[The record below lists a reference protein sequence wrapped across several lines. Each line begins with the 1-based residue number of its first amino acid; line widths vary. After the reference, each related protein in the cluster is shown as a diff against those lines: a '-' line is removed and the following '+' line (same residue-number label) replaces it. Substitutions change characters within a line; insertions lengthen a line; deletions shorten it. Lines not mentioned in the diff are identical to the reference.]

1 MSREAAFYPPGF
13 QVPGTVYKVLRLL
26 AQGGMGFV
34 YDVEDV
40 SVGKRYVLKTLTPEL
55 LGRRDLARRME
66 AEARVLARL
75 SHPNVV
81 DVITAGTTQDDQRM
95 PYFVMERL
103 NGQSLRTVLDKKGAL
118 DLVLACR
125 IGIDVLDAL
134 EHAHDNGVIHRDV
147 KPDNI
152 FLHRTAVGTTVTK
165 LLDFGVMRLVDSNLD
180 DTRGRFVGTLRY
192 AAPEQIL
199 AKDVD
204 RAADL
209 YATALVLYELVAG
222 RGPFDEVEEMVQLA
236 NAHVNEAPPPLS
248 RFVATPPAF
257 ERLVMSALSKDPDGR
272 PRDAFT
278 FAAELRKLLKTA
290 QRSDGATSART
301 AIEPLSSAGTPAM
314 ASGSPPQAS
323 STGASEDPLSALA
336 AVSSGPVQD
345 GLQAYAKTLAGD
357 PSTVREG
364 GAASPNFAAT
374 MRISDAPPAPG
385 AGPAPRADVDRRAL
399 TKSFVA
405 DPLPRSPYGDTL
417 QVAPGAPQPDVM
429 PIVFSEERQAPT
441 TTGALVDEAHAT
453 VPGLGRPPQRAGLL
467 AVAFASILGL
477 GAIGGA
483 VWRFGSNHVR
493 APEVTAAEL
502 PAALTGSVLAAPAAA
517 APAPPVASAAP
528 APSVAASSLA
538 AVAKPAPP
546 QKPISSGLQKA
557 AGSTQAEKPK
567 EPARKPVDPKPVT
580 KRPGMDF

>member
-1 MSREAAFYPPGF
+1 M

-118 DLVLACR
+118 DLSLACR

-199 AKDVD
+199 GKEAGP
-204 RAADL
+204 AADL
-209 YATALVLYELVAG
+209 YATALVLYELSAG
-222 RGPFDEVEEMVQLA
+222 RGPFDELDEMVQLA

-248 RFVATPPAF
+248 QFVALPPVY
-257 ERLVMSALSKDPDGR
+257 EQLVMSALSKDPERR
-272 PRDAFT
+272 PRDAFS
-278 FAAELRKLLKTA
+278 FAAELRKLLKSA
-290 QRSDGATSART
+290 QRAVEATSART
-301 AIEPLSSAGTPAM
+301 AIAPLSSAGTPAM
-314 ASGSPPQAS
+314 ASGSQPQAPS
-323 STGASEDPLSALA
+323 SGGSSEDALSALA
-336 AVSSGPVQD
+336 AASSQPNQD
-345 GLQAYAKTLAGD
+345 GLQAYAKTLAGGEPLD
-357 PSTVREG
+357 PSTLREG
-364 GAASPNFAAT
+364 PAAPNFAET
-374 MRISDAPPAPG
+374 LRIPESPTPLG
-385 AGPAPRADVDRRAL
+385 GRGVDRHAL
-399 TKSFVA
+399 TKSSIA
-405 DPLPRSPYGDTL
+405 EPLPRPSFHDTL
-417 QVAPGAPQPDVM
+417 AIEPRPLVTDPNALVFAP
-429 PIVFSEERQAPT
+429 ERPAPT
-441 TTGALVDEAHAT
+441 TTSALVDEAPA
-453 VPGLGRPPQRAGLL
+453 
-467 AVAFASILGL
+467 GL
-477 GAIGGA
+477 GAPRRTGIAAVALLSLLGVIGVG
-483 VWRFGSNHVR
+483 VVGWRVVGPRMSASAAR
-493 APEVTAAEL
+493 EPSAEL
-502 PAALTGSVLAAPAAA
+502 PALTASITPPAAA
-517 APAPPVASAAP
+517 APSPSGAEPAADPIAPVTTEAATSSAPPVASAEPTA
-528 APSVAASSLA
+528 AAHKPSVAKTTGE
-538 AVAKPAPP
+538 AKPKKTGAKD
-546 QKPISSGLQKA
+546 KPA
-557 AGSTQAEKPK
+557 ATETAKPS
-567 EPARKPVDPKPVT
+567 ATKPSNPSLPKVD
-580 KRPGMDF
+580 F

>member
-1 MSREAAFYPPGF
+1 
-13 QVPGTVYKVLRLL
+13 
-26 AQGGMGFV
+26 MGFV

-118 DLVLACR
+118 DLVLTCR

-199 AKDVD
+199 AKEVGP
-204 RAADL
+204 AADI

-222 RGPFDEVEEMVQLA
+222 RGPFDEVDEMVQLA
-236 NAHVNEAPPPLS
+236 NAHVNEAAPPLS
-248 RFVATPPAF
+248 RFVETPQAF

-278 FAAELRKLLKTA
+278 FAAELRKLLKIA
-290 QRSDGATSART
+290 QRSVEVTSART
-301 AIEPLSSAGTPAM
+301 AIAPLSSAGTPAM
-314 ASGSPPQAS
+314 ASGSPSAPS
-323 STGASEDPLSALA
+323 SSGAGEDPLSALA
-336 AVSSGPVQD
+336 AVSSGAAQD
-345 GLQAYAKTLAGD
+345 GLQAYAKTLAGED
-357 PSTVREG
+357 PSTIREG
-364 GAASPNFAAT
+364 VAQPNFAAT
-374 MRISDAPPAPG
+374 MRISDAPPALG
-385 AGPAPRADVDRRAL
+385 SVDRKAL

-405 DPLPRSPYGDTL
+405 DAVPRSPTATPSRSTPGCSRPTPWPSSSPKNAPRPPPRAPSSKTRGPSRGSVRPR
-417 QVAPGAPQPDVM
+417 VAPACSRSRSRRCSASGSSVASHGVSPLRTARYRWPRS
-429 PIVFSEERQAPT
+429 PSPSCPPP
-441 TTGALVDEAHAT
+441 L
-453 VPGLGRPPQRAGLL
+453 RPPCCRPRRQLPRRRCPRSNPRRW
-467 AVAFASILGL
+467 AVPRP
-477 GAIGGA
+477 
-483 VWRFGSNHVR
+483 W
-493 APEVTAAEL
+493 
-502 PAALTGSVLAAPAAA
+502 
-517 APAPPVASAAP
+517 P
-528 APSVAASSLA
+528 APSSRL
-538 AVAKPAPP
+538 PP
-546 QKPISSGLQKA
+546 HPRNPRPPGRILQR
-557 AGSTQAEKPK
+557 
-567 EPARKPVDPKPVT
+567 RK
-580 KRPGMDF
+580 